1 MKRNRSKPRGKAQMK
16 KMRSNDEDPEE
27 AKLSQLLFHKSKN
40 MSEKLKSHDDS
51 NSELD
56 LKPAWTDDDDQN
68 QVASNPMFKGKAQYA
83 DKLKQKFE
91 TMIGTPS
98 WAKIKPKT
106 GDEDTDNIS
115 NRVGHLKSKKRMQAG
130 TGLKP
135 KVLEIKPAQDANFD
149 TNNEGPNIYCVEFHP
164 KLSVVLVGGS
174 AGIVSLLS
182 LSTDENKN
190 LHSFK
195 LKQWEIHNA
204 RFTPSGTHAF
214 ITSTGQH
221 RQYCYYDLIKA
232 VPEII
237 DLPDLVLNTKNF
249 ELSRDGKYIAICGGL
264 DEVLIFSATS
274 RELIR
279 RLKNNSDIA
288 SICFSGTSDQLYCYG
303 VQGEVTMWDL
313 STFRSYRKFYDQGC
327 VNGSIITTSPCGR
340 LLATGS
346 GEGIVNIYQTSAL
359 KESTTYNPEPF
370 HVVSSL
376 CTKITGLQF
385 NPSTEIMAIISNVL
399 PSAAKLV
406 HIPSYK
412 IFQNFPTQGKDI
424 GLLNC
429 IGFSPNSGYMGVGN
443 NKKRALLYRL
453 KHYTN
458 Y

>member
-1 MKRNRSKPRGKAQMK
+1 MKRNWSKPRGKAQIK
-16 KMRSNDEDPEE
+16 KTRNNDVDSEE
-27 AKLSQLLFHKSKN
+27 AKLSELLFHKSKN
-40 MSEKLKSHDDS
+40 MSEKLKSQDDL

-56 LKPAWTDDDDQN
+56 LKPAWVDDDDLN
-68 QVASNPMFKGKAQYA
+68 QMASNPMLKGKAEYA
-83 DKLKQKFE
+83 DKLKQKFQ
-91 TMIGTPS
+91 TMMGTPS

-106 GDEDTDNIS
+106 ADEDTDNIL
-115 NRVGHLKSKKRMQAG
+115 NRVGHLESKKRMQTG

-135 KVLEIKPAQDANFD
+135 KVLEIRSVQDANVE
-149 TNNEGPNIYCVEFHP
+149 TKNEGPNIYCFEFHP
-164 KLSVVLVGGS
+164 KLSVTMVGGS
-174 AGIVSLLS
+174 SGVVSLLS
-182 LSTDENKN
+182 ISVQQNKK
-190 LHSFK
+190 LHSFE
-195 LKQWEIHNA
+195 LKNWEINIA

-214 ITSTGQH
+214 IASTGPY
-221 RQYCYYDLIKA
+221 RQYCYYDLVKA

-237 DLPDLVLNTKNF
+237 DLPNLVEYINNF
-249 ELSRDGKYIAICGGL
+249 ELSRDGKYIAICGGF

-279 RLKNNSDIA
+279 RLKNNSNIV
-288 SICFSGTSDQLYCYG
+288 SICFSHTSEQLYCYG
-303 VQGEVTMWDL
+303 TYGEVTMWDL

-327 VNGSIITTSPCGR
+327 VNGSLITSSPCGR

-385 NPSTEIMAIISNVL
+385 NASTEIMAIISNVL

-412 IFQNFPTQGKDI
+412 IFQNFPTQERDI
-424 GLLNC
+424 GLLNG

-443 NKKRALLYRL
+443 DKQRALLYRL
-453 KHYTN
+453 KHYKN